1 MIKAAFFDIDGTLL
15 SFTTHR
21 VSAGTIR
28 AFDRLHQAGIR
39 TFLSTGRPDVLI
51 PQMPVSF
58 EAKITM
64 NGGLVFVGD
73 HMGANGAHMGTNGD
87 HVGAS
92 GAHMGTNGDH
102 VGANGNH
109 MGTNGDHVG
118 ASGDHM
124 GPNGDH
130 VGANG
135 NQSPDKV
142 LFSNPVPDNE
152 LQAWLDLA
160 KDKHLCTMIFTK
172 DNMFLTQPNEIG
184 LQLRNQLEFEM
195 PPVVDI
201 DRMRSETAYQIIAI
215 MPGEMDATVAELL
228 PHCRLPRWH
237 PYFTDI
243 VAHDNSKARGMEVI
257 CQHYGIRQE
266 ETLAFGDGAN
276 DIEMLEWAGIG
287 VAMGN
292 AADEVKKHADH
303 VTTDVD
309 NEGIENAVKEILK

>member
-73 HMGANGAHMGTNGD
+73 HVGANGAHMGTNGD
-87 HVGAS
+87 HVGAN
-92 GAHMGTNGDH
+92 GAHMGT
-102 VGANGNH
+102 
-109 MGTNGDHVG
+109 
-118 ASGDHM
+118 
-124 GPNGDH
+124 NGDH

-160 KDKHLCTMIFTK
+160 KAKHLCTMIFTK

>member
-73 HMGANGAHMGTNGD
+73 HVGANGAHMGTNGD
-87 HVGAS
+87 HVG
-92 GAHMGTNGDH
+92 
-102 VGANGNH
+102 V
-109 MGTNGDHVG
+109 
-118 ASGDHM
+118 
-124 GPNGDH
+124 
-130 VGANG
+130 NG

-142 LFSNPVPDNE
+142 LFSNPIPDNE

-160 KDKHLCTMIFTK
+160 KTKHLCTMIFTK

>member
-21 VSAGTIR
+21 VSESTIR
-28 AFDRLHQAGIR
+28 AFDRLHRAGVR

-51 PQMPVSF
+51 PQMPVTF

-64 NGGLVFVGD
+64 NGGLVF
-73 HMGANGAHMGTNGD
+73 T
-87 HVGAS
+87 
-92 GAHMGTNGDH
+92 
-102 VGANGNH
+102 
-109 MGTNGDHVG
+109 
-118 ASGDHM
+118 
-124 GPNGDH
+124 
-130 VGANG
+130 
-135 NQSPDKV
+135 PDEV
-142 LFSNPVPDNE
+142 LFSNPIPDKE
-152 LQAWLDLA
+152 LQLWLDMA
-160 KDKHLCTMIFTK
+160 KNKRLCTMIFTK
-172 DNMFLTQPNEIG
+172 DNMFLTQPNEVG
-184 LQLRNQLEFEM
+184 LNIRNQLEFDM

-201 DRMRSETAYQIIAI
+201 ERMRDETAYQIIAI
-215 MPGEMDATVAELL
+215 MPGEMDGHVAELL

-257 CQHYGIRQE
+257 CQHFGIRQE

-292 AADEVKKHADH
+292 ADEGVKKHADR

-309 NEGIENAVKEILK
+309 NEGIENAINEILA